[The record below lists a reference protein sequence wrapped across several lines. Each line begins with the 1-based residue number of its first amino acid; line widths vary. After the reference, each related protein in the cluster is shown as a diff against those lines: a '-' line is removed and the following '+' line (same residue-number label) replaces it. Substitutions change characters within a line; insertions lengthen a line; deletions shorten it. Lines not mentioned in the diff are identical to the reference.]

1 MANYPSNQISNSGSG
16 ALKWV
21 VLFLIV
27 AVVAVGIVYY
37 VMVSMGGD
45 YSYNGQQ
52 YQDQGNQNQQTGS
65 IEGNTELNTMLQD
78 LNSEDLNEI
87 DAGLSQNDSDLSA
100 F

>member
-1 MANYPSNQISNSGSG
+1 MANYPTNQISSSGSG

-21 VLFLIV
+21 VLFLVV

-37 VMVSMGGD
+37 VMVLMGGD
-45 YSYNGQQ
+45 TSYNGQQ
-52 YQDQGNQNQQTGS
+52 YQDNQNLNQTAGS
-65 IEGNTELNTMLQD
+65 VEGNAELNTMLQD

-87 DAGLSQNDSDLSA
+87 DAGLSQNDSDLSS